1 MTTPNDVLRSMF
13 EHHLWAT
20 GQLID
25 HLEDLPR
32 ERLGEAIAGTYGSML
47 ATVIHLVDADTR
59 YLQRLE
65 SPTLPSR
72 EDRLDV
78 PLATLREELGEH
90 RARWG
95 DMLGRLE
102 RGELRAAVR
111 GKTGYPDTEDAETM
125 LLVQAVH
132 HGNDHRTQIC
142 STLGALGL
150 DVPEIDGWTYWVEGR

>member
-1 MTTPNDVLRSMF
+1 MTTPDDVLRSMF

-20 GQLID
+20 GKLID
-25 HLEDLPR
+25 HLESLPR
-32 ERLGEAIAGTYGSML
+32 ERLDEAVPGTYGSTL
-47 ATVIHLVDADTR
+47 ATLIHLIDADTR

-65 SPTLPSR
+65 SPTLPTR

-78 PLATLREELGEH
+78 PLATLRDELGEH
-90 RARWG
+90 RARWH
-95 DMLGRLE
+95 DMLERLA
-102 RGELRAAVR
+102 RGELNAAVR
-111 GKTGYPDTEDAETM
+111 GKAGYPDTEDAETM

-150 DVPEIDGWTYWVEGR
+150 DVPELDGWTYWVEGR